1 MRRSRMW
8 RTAVF
13 ASVLLMF
20 AGDSLRA
27 ETRNGETV
35 PMDDYAFL
43 VKYMSAK
50 DRGKVSEEYLRA
62 NVALA
67 REALRAAPWR
77 ETVTKEIFREYILPY
92 SSIDEE
98 VDDWRPLFRKLF
110 WPLVKDCKTTG
121 EAVQKINSE
130 IGRTLGVHYSTKRDK
145 PDQSPFHSMRIHM
158 ASCTGLTI
166 LQVDVYRACG
176 IPARFTGCNWTT
188 IPGNHSWAE
197 YYDNG
202 MWHFFNDPEDG
213 KLAPP
218 DKAWFVPYAAMADAS
233 NPRTR
238 IYAARW
244 SPGNASFRLPWRNG
258 GAFASVPADDV
269 TANYRRFYDGLSK
282 SRLAFVARA
291 PDGTRVPA
299 AFRLTAPGT
308 GSVLAEGITYDESH
322 DMNDHFAVALPKR
335 TKVRIE
341 IKAADGSFRPVGE
354 AEFGEG
360 QKLVELKLADSGAAN
375 GRLRPVAV
383 GR

>member
-1 MRRSRMW
+1 MRRNSVWGR
-8 RTAVF
+8 AVF
-13 ASVLLMF
+13 LPVLLGIVG
-20 AGDSLRA
+20 GDSLRA
-27 ETRNGETV
+27 ETQKCESA
-35 PMDDYAFL
+35 PMDDYTFL
-43 VKYMSAK
+43 VKYMPEK
-50 DRGKVSEEYLRA
+50 DRGSVGEEYLRA

-67 REALRAAPWR
+67 REALRVAPWR
-77 ETVTKEIFREYILPY
+77 ETITEGIFREYVLPY

-98 VDDWRPLFRKLF
+98 VDDWRPLFRKMF

-121 EAVQKINSE
+121 EAVQKINAE
-130 IGRTLGVHYSTKRDK
+130 IGRTLGVYYNTKRDK

-202 MWHFFNDPEDG
+202 TWHFFNDPEDG

-244 SPGNASFRLPWRNG
+244 SPGPASFRLPWRKG

-269 TANYRRFYDGLSK
+269 TASYRRFYDGLSK
-282 SRLAFVARA
+282 SRLAFVARDA
-291 PDGTRVPA
+291 DGRRVPV

-308 GSVLAEGITYDESH
+308 GSVLAEGVTHDESH
-322 DMNDHFAVALPKR
+322 DMNDHFAVALPER

-341 IKAADGSFRPVGE
+341 VKVADGLFRPAGE
-354 AEFGEG
+354 AEFGAG
-360 QKLVELKLADSGAAN
+360 QKLVVLNWTDRRKEK
-375 GRLRPVAV
+375 
-383 GR
+383 